1 MDGRTLWIT
10 TGDVDGPVEEGRI
23 VKAARPLDDFCLRI
37 DDGGEPV
44 ETGALL
50 EIIEIRPWGTAM
62 AQEVPALHV
71 ELRQAADELV
81 AGGLWEWAS

>member
-1 MDGRTLWIT
+1 MDAHCGST

-50 EIIEIRPWGTAM
+50 EIIEIRPWGRRRWRRKR
-62 AQEVPALHV
+62 
-71 ELRQAADELV
+71 LRCTWSCGRRLTSWWP
-81 AGGLWEWAS
+81 GGLWEWAS